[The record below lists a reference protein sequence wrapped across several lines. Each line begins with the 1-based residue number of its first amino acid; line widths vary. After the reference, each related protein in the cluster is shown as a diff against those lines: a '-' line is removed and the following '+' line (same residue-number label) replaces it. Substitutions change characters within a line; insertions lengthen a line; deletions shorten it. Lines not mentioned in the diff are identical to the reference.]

1 MKKSILIAG
10 LLIAALT
17 TLQSCSKIADKL
29 ASGKSGD
36 ISWDGDDMIINV
48 PPITDTVLHLATG
61 TFEMDID
68 SFINANNTTG
78 LTIDLSK
85 IDSFKVTSCDLTIL
99 NPTSADNFQD
109 FELSAL
115 YFNTNVNTNT
125 VTIGEIDNNPD
136 TYANM
141 LSLPTNPTVNLKS
154 YINDGKVYFNY
165 VLGVKGRRNTS
176 TTLQVKVHCTY
187 DYHWKF

>member
-68 SFINANNTTG
+68 SFINANNSTG

-85 IDSFKVTSCDLTIL
+85 IDSFKVTSCDLT
-99 NPTSADNFQD
+99 
-109 FELSAL
+109 
-115 YFNTNVNTNT
+115 
-125 VTIGEIDNNPD
+125 
-136 TYANM
+136 
-141 LSLPTNPTVNLKS
+141 
-154 YINDGKVYFNY
+154 
-165 VLGVKGRRNTS
+165 
-176 TTLQVKVHCTY
+176 
-187 DYHWKF
+187 